1 MLKLTILVNILI
13 QSCIAESRP
22 NVLLI
27 MLDDFRGGIGALGD
41 QLAKTPNMDLLA
53 ARSYYFSHVYAS
65 QALCAPSRNSMLT
78 SRRPDTLRTYN
89 FQHYWRTFAG
99 NYTTLPQ
106 YFREHGYRTESIG
119 KIFHHGPSSNKTDDY
134 PFSWTNPPFIPSTQE
149 YRNKPVCISDDGVLR
164 RNLLCPVI
172 VDQQPE
178 STLPDIQSAMRA
190 REFLNKTQRS
200 YNTKRRDEDDDDN
213 QRPFFL
219 GVGFYK
225 PHIPFKFPREYL
237 DLHDIDN
244 FRTDHLRPIDI
255 PDVSWNPYNDL
266 RERDDFRMENV
277 SYPFGPVPADFAARL
292 RQHYYAS
299 VSYVDD
305 LLGGIL
311 ELINFSNTIV
321 VLTSDHGW
329 SLGEHSEWSK
339 YSNYETVLN
348 VPLII
353 YDPQR
358 PQIKPHRIDTIS
370 ELIDLFPTI
379 ASLAG
384 LPDLPHCHAIPQRES
399 VAVVVES
406 PRKQLTC
413 TEGKDLTRFMDNHG
427 RGRVDHLDDYDD
439 DDDEVAFSQ
448 YPRPGQIP
456 SRIPDSDQPK
466 LREIT
471 IMGYSIRTKQFRY
484 TAWIKFNNK
493 KFKRSKCGSR
503 FSDFFFSTEMTEFN
517 FLYDRHSDWR
527 KLYGEELYDHSR
539 DAEENINLAHR
550 YELKQIKKK
559 LLERLMDQ
567 FP

>member
-1 MLKLTILVNILI
+1 MLTVFVLLLIL
-13 QSCIAESRP
+13 QSSIAAETRP

-27 MLDDFRGGIGALGD
+27 MLDDFHGGIAALGD
-41 QLAKTPNMDLLA
+41 KLAKTPNMDLLA
-53 ARSYYFSHVYAS
+53 ARSFHFSHVYAN
-65 QALCAPSRNSMLT
+65 QALCAPSRNSLLT

-134 PFSWTNPPFIPSTQE
+134 PFSWTSPPFIPSTQD
-149 YRNKPVCISDDGVLR
+149 YRNKPVCPSDDGVLK

-178 STLPDIQSAMRA
+178 STLPDIQSAKQARA
-190 REFLNKTQRS
+190 FLQA
-200 YNTKRRDEDDDDN
+200 RRDVVDDVDSA
-213 QRPFFL
+213 QEPFFL

-225 PHIPFKFPREYL
+225 PHIPFKFPIEYL
-237 DLHDIDN
+237 DLHDIDS
-244 FRTDHLRPIDI
+244 FRSDHLRPTGV

-266 RERDDFRMENV
+266 REREDFRAENV
-277 SYPFGPVPADFAARL
+277 SYPFGPVPAEYAAKL

-299 VSYVDD
+299 VSYVDE

-311 ELINFSNTIV
+311 DLVDFSRTIV

-339 YSNYETVLN
+339 YSNYESVLN

-399 VAVVVES
+399 VAVAVIAEELE
-406 PRKQLTC
+406 RKQLTC
-413 TEGKDLTRFMDNHG
+413 TEGKDLTYFMSQSHG
-427 RGRVDHLDDYDD
+427 RGRAGVDLDDDD
-439 DDDEVAFSQ
+439 DDDEVASSQ
-448 YPRPGQIP
+448 YPRPGLTP
-456 SRIPDSDQPK
+456 SRTPDSDQPK
-466 LREIT
+466 LREIKV
-471 IMGYSIRTKQFRY
+471 MGYSIRTRQYRY

-493 KFKRSKCGSR
+493 KFKRSKCL
-503 FSDFFFSTEMTEFN
+503 EFN
-517 FLYDRHSDWR
+517 F
-527 KLYGEELYDHSR
+527 
-539 DAEENINLAHR
+539 
-550 YELKQIKKK
+550 
-559 LLERLMDQ
+559 
-567 FP
+567 